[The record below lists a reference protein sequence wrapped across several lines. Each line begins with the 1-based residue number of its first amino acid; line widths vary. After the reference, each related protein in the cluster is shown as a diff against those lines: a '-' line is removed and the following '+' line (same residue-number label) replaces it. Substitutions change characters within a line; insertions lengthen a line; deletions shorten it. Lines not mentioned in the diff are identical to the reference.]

1 MCGRFLAMSPDP
13 RTAVGR
19 DLAALAASTEGLKVS
34 GEVFPTDLA
43 PVLVPG
49 LEVRAMTWGFPGR
62 PQRGAPYPRPMIN
75 ARAETAETLR
85 TWREPMAR
93 RRCLVPAAG
102 FFEWG
107 PAGGA
112 KRKHLFWLPDSESI
126 LMAGLWGEFLDDRRL
141 RFVLLTTPAN
151 ESMAPIHFRMPVIV
165 REPEIGLWF
174 SEGFRAVLDRRDV
187 ALARRDA

>member
-1 MCGRFLAMSPDP
+1 MCGRFLAMRPDP
-13 RTAVGR
+13 LTIAGR
-19 DLAALAASTEGLKVS
+19 ELAALAASGEGLKVS

-49 LEVRAMTWGFPGR
+49 LKARAMTWGFPGH
-62 PQRGAPYPRPMIN
+62 PQKGGAKPRPLIN
-75 ARAETAETLR
+75 ARAETAGTLR
-85 TWREPMAR
+85 TWREAMAR

-112 KRKHLFWLPDSESI
+112 KRKHLFGLPDSESI
-126 LMAGLWGEFLDDRRL
+126 LMAGLWGEFQDDRRL
-141 RFVLLTTPAN
+141 RFAILTTAAN
-151 ESMAPIHFRMPVIV
+151 ESMAPIHDRMPVIV

-187 ALARRDA
+187 ALARREA